1 MIFEF
6 LSDNRLCMSHQ
17 TVLIYQTQ
25 QLINTKTAVQEPGR
39 QETEA
44 E

>member
-1 MIFEF
+1 MHES
-6 LSDNRLCMSHQ
+6 SDGTYLPD
-17 TVLIYQTQ
+17 TQ